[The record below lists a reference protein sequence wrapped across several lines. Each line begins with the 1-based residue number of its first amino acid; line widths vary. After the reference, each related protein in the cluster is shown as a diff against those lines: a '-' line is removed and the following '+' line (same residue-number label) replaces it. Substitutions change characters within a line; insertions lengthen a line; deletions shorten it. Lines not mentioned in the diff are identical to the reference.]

1 MAASNLQ
8 QQLGDVAGLARSTA
22 ALADVCMLA
31 RQFDNAVAL
40 LANSIML
47 NVDKGS
53 PIGLAFNRQALG
65 ALAKAAAQ
73 AHGPDAER
81 LRGAVAGLTS
91 RLAQAEAALGR
102 VGLPG
107 EASDQTVTPW
117 GA

>member
-1 MAASNLQ
+1 MAALNLQ

-31 RQFDNAVAL
+31 GQYNDAVAL
-40 LANSIML
+40 LANSITL
-47 NVDKGS
+47 NAEKGS
-53 PIGLAFNRQALG
+53 SIGLAFNRYALG
-65 ALAKAAAQ
+65 ALTKAAVQ

-81 LRGAVAGLTS
+81 LRGAVADLEN
-91 RLAQAEAALGR
+91 RLAQAEAVLGR

-107 EASDQTVTPW
+107 EASGQAVVPL